1 MNLSTILWVS
11 VALQVFA
18 AIYALRLIPISGR
31 LLAWSILSFAFFLMA
46 TRRAISLLYREG
58 YIQNE
63 MFQALTAESV
73 ALLISTLIV
82 AGVILIKKIFVEHE
96 KNINEIKTL
105 SQVVE
110 QNPVS
115 TIIASPKG
123 KIQYAN
129 LGFLSFMGLSRN
141 DCIGK
146 NIETIHSDCATG
158 LENGAID
165 VVLLY
170 DTYHD
175 VTNPDGVLEELHR
188 VLKPDSVLSLTDH
201 HMKEDEILSQITRNN
216 LFVLS
221 RKGKKTYS
229 FSKI

>member
-1 MNLSTILWVS
+1 MGKPEPNFHYKLMALFFKFRDFFLPRMNIVKEVGIEPGFHVLDYGCGPGSYIVPLAKLVGES
-11 VALQVFA
+11 GK
-18 AIYALRLIPISGR
+18 IYALDIHP
-31 LLAWSILSFAFFLMA
+31 LA
-46 TRRAISLLYREG
+46 
-58 YIQNE
+58 IQMVQDIGE
-63 MFQALTAESV
+63 R
-73 ALLISTLIV
+73 
-82 AGVILIKKIFVEHE
+82 
-96 KNINEIKTL
+96 
-105 SQVVE
+105 
-110 QNPVS
+110 
-115 TIIASPKG
+115 KG
-123 KIQYAN
+123 
-129 LGFLSFMGLSRN
+129 L
-141 DCIGK
+141 K

-229 FSKI
+229 FSKV